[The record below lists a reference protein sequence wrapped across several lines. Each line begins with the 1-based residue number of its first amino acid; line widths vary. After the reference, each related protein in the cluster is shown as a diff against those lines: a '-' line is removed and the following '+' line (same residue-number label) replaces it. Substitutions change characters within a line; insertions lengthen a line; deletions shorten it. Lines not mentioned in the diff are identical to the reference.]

1 MRLDARSLPR
11 ALGWL
16 LLAAAVA
23 AALFQPAGGGAAAW
37 ALPAMLV
44 TIALWSGGFLP
55 DHVTG
60 RGFLAV
66 LLLLNL
72 APAPVVLSGFTSSA
86 LWLVLAGL
94 VIGQA
99 MDETG
104 LGRRLAAMARG
115 LEGARYGGVVGF
127 IVALGVGAIFIMPS
141 ATGRIVLML
150 GIVAPLAGHLGY
162 RPGSRGHCGL
172 LLAAA
177 FGTFLPA
184 FAVLPANVPNMVLAG
199 SLEKLTGHGFTF
211 AQYLLVHFPVLG
223 IGRALAVW
231 AVITVLY
238 AEPAGAAAG
247 AGAAGPGPWSRGER
261 RLALVLATAVV
272 LWVSDSWHH
281 ISPAWVALAGAVICL
296 VPRFGV
302 LPADAI
308 RRLNMATI
316 FHVGAVIG
324 LGTVADHLGLGAWM
338 ANSILGGMPLTGSGG
353 TGDFA
358 ALITLS
364 TLLGVLTT
372 APGVPAV
379 LVPMAATL
387 SARSGFSID
396 DVALIQ
402 MLGISTVL
410 LPHQVPPLM
419 AAVQVS
425 GVAYHEYVRLCLL
438 LAAIS
443 VLVLLPLD
451 GLWWVAL
458 GKL

>member
-16 LLAAAVA
+16 LLVAAVA

-44 TIALWSGGFLP
+44 TIAMWAGSFLP
-55 DHVTG
+55 DHVTAL
-60 RGFLAV
+60 GFFTIMLV
-66 LLLLNL
+66 FNL
-72 APAPVVLSGFTSSA
+72 APTEVVLSGFTSSA

-223 IGRALAVW
+223 IGRAL
-231 AVITVLY
+231 
-238 AEPAGAAAG
+238 AG